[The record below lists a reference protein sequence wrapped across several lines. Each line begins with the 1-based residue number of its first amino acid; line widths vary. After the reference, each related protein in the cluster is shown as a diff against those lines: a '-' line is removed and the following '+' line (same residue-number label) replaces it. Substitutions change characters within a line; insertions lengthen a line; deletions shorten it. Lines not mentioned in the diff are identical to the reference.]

1 MGGDLLSD
9 YIYSVELYHHGIK
22 GMKWGVRR
30 YQNKDGTLT
39 IAGRKRYSETVVN
52 AKSNMSYAKTARKAA
67 NKAYNKAYNRYGYV
81 PTKKNYDSLVDAQ
94 NDLKSANK
102 AYKKAKLD
110 YKVAKTNED
119 GGFDP
124 DKKKSK
130 HQLVLEEK
138 YQKRGYTPQEAT
150 VMARD
155 RIRTERVV
163 TAAAALT
170 VTACAAYAANKY
182 VKNRTDQIIK
192 AGSTLQ
198 RIEMQNTN
206 GKLHDTFYASTGKHD
221 NKRYE
226 GVLGFT
232 RKMQTGEAYIMK
244 LEANKDIKVASKEKA
259 VKAFGDLYKNDSN
272 FRYSIREEV
281 SKHMTGKNKV
291 DVDDFSDRNIR
302 KMYDNFNSGLLTI
315 REKGS
320 GADTM
325 FYNKLKSAG
334 YDAIQDINDMK
345 YSGYNAK
352 NPLIVF
358 NNSKD
363 NIMVKSVK
371 ELTKDDKLGK
381 KAAVE
386 LGKGQIENMGRLMA
400 SPYTAAALTGGAAT
414 MYVSDYANT
423 DKKKPK
429 N

>member
-1 MGGDLLSD
+1 LSD
-9 YIYSVELYHHGIK
+9 YIHTYELSHHGIK
-22 GMKWGVRR
+22 GMRWGVRR
-30 YQNKDGTLT
+30 YQNVDGSLT
-39 IAGRKRYSETVVN
+39 IAGKKRYSDNVVD
-52 AKSNMSYAKTARKAA
+52 AKSSMNAAKSERKAA
-67 NKAYNKAYNRYGYV
+67 NKAYNKAYNRYNML
-81 PTKKNYDSLVDAQ
+81 PTRKNYKQLMDA
-94 NDLKSANK
+94 NENLKAKNR
-102 AYKKAKLD
+102 AYKKAKLG
-110 YKVAKTNED
+110 YKVAKTDED

-124 DKKKSK
+124 NKKKSK
-130 HQLVLEEK
+130 HQTALEEK
-138 YQKRGYTPQEAT
+138 YRNQGYSAKEAT

-155 RIRTERVV
+155 RIRTERVL
-163 TAAAALT
+163 AATAALT

-192 AGSTLQ
+192 SGTTLQ
-198 RIEMQNTN
+198 RIEMSNTK
-206 GKLHDTFYASTGKHD
+206 GKLHDVFYTSTGEHD

-259 VKAFGDLYKNDSN
+259 VKTFGDLYKNDSD
-272 FRYSIREEV
+272 FRESVKDTV
-281 SKHMTGKNKV
+281 SKHMTGKNRV
-291 DVDDFSDRNIR
+291 DVNNLSDRNIR
-302 KMYDNFNSGLLTI
+302 KMYDNFNSGLITI
-315 REKGS
+315 REGGS
-320 GADTM
+320 GADKK
-325 FYNKLKSAG
+325 FYNQLKSAG

-371 ELTKDDKLGK
+371 ELTKDDGLGK

-386 LGKGQIENMGRLMA
+386 LGKGQIENMGRLLA
-400 SPYTAAALTGGAAT
+400 SPYTAVATTGAAAT

-423 DKKKPK
+423 NKKKTQK
-429 N
+429 

>member
-1 MGGDLLSD
+1 MSD
-9 YIYSVELYHHGIK
+9 YIYSNDLTHHGIK
-22 GMKWGVRR
+22 GMRWGVRR
-30 YQNKDGTLT
+30 FQNTDGSLT
-39 IAGRKRYSETVVN
+39 PAGKKRYSETVVN
-52 AKSNMSYAKTARKAA
+52 AKSAMSDAKSARKAA
-67 NKAYNKAYNRYGYV
+67 NKAYKKAYYRYEML
-81 PTKKNYDSLVDAQ
+81 PTGKNYKRVVDAQ
-94 NDLKSANK
+94 SDLKASTK
-102 AYKKAKLD
+102 AYKKAKLS

-124 DKKKSK
+124 NKKKSK
-130 HQLVLEEK
+130 HQLALEEK
-138 YQKRGYTPQEAT
+138 YKNRGYTPEEAT
-150 VMARD
+150 VMAKD

-163 TAAAALT
+163 VATAALT
-170 VTACAAYAANKY
+170 VTACAVYAHNKR
-182 VKNRTDQIIK
+182 VRDRTDQIIK
-192 AGSTLQ
+192 SGSTLQ
-198 RIEMQNTN
+198 RIEMQNTK
-206 GKLHDTFYASTGKHD
+206 GQLHDTFYASTGKHD

-259 VKAFGDLYKNDSN
+259 VKTFGDLYKNDSN
-272 FRYSIREEV
+272 FRYAIRDEV

-291 DVDDFSDRNIR
+291 DVNDFSDRNIR
-302 KMYDNFNSGLLTI
+302 KMYDNFNSGLITI

-320 GADTM
+320 GADKM
-325 FYNKLKSAG
+325 FYDKLKSAG

-371 ELTKDDKLGK
+371 ELTKDDGLGK
-381 KAAVE
+381 KAAIE
-386 LGKGQIENMGRLMA
+386 LGKGQVENMGRLLA
-400 SPYTAAALTGGAAT
+400 SPYTAAATTGAAAT
-414 MYVSDYANT
+414 MYVSDYTNT
-423 DKKKPK
+423 KKKKPK

>member
-1 MGGDLLSD
+1 MGGDILSD
-9 YIYSVELYHHGIK
+9 YIYSAELNHHGIK
-22 GMKWGVRR
+22 GMRWGVRR
-30 YQNKDGTLT
+30 YQNKDGSLT
-39 IAGRKRYSETVVN
+39 PAGKTRYSETVVN
-52 AKSNMSYAKTARKAA
+52 ARNVMNTAKANRKAA
-67 NKAYNKAYNRYGYV
+67 NKEYNKAYNRYGFI
-81 PTKKNYDSLVDAQ
+81 PTPKNYKRLVEAQ
-94 NDLKSANK
+94 VNLNAASKT
-102 AYKKAKLD
+102 YKKTKLD

-124 DKKKSK
+124 NKKKSK
-130 HQLVLEEK
+130 HQRVLEEK
-138 YQKRGYTPQEAT
+138 YQKKGYTPQEAT

-163 TAAAALT
+163 AATAALT
-170 VTACAAYAANKY
+170 VTACAVYATNKY
-182 VKNRTDQIIK
+182 VRNRTDQIIK
-192 AGSTLQ
+192 SGTTLQ
-198 RIEMQNTN
+198 RIEMQNTG
-206 GKLHDTFYASTGKHD
+206 GKLHDVFYTSTGKHD

-259 VKAFGDLYKNDSN
+259 VKTFGDLYKNDSN
-272 FRYSIREEV
+272 FRYAIRDEV
-281 SKHMTGKNKV
+281 SKHMSGKNRV
-291 DVDDFSDRNIR
+291 DVNDLSDRNIR
-302 KMYDNFNSGLLTI
+302 KMYDNFNSGLLVI

-320 GADTM
+320 GADKM
-325 FYNKLKSAG
+325 FYDKLKSAG

-371 ELTKDDKLGK
+371 ELTRDDGLGK
-381 KAAVE
+381 KAAIE
-386 LGKGQIENMGRLMA
+386 LGKGQVENMGRLLA
-400 SPYTAAALTGGAAT
+400 SPYTAAATTGAAAT
-414 MYVSDYANT
+414 MYVSDYTKTN
-423 DKKKPK
+423 KKKPK

>member
-1 MGGDLLSD
+1 MPD
-9 YIYSVELYHHGIK
+9 YIYYPYELSHHGIK

-30 YQNKDGTLT
+30 YQNKDGSLT
-39 IAGRKRYSETVVN
+39 PAGKKRYSDNVVD
-52 AKSNMSYAKTARKAA
+52 AKSSMNTAKSEQKAA
-67 NKAYNKAYNRYGYV
+67 KKAFNKAYYRYEML
-81 PTKKNYDSLVDAQ
+81 PTSNNYKRVVEAQ
-94 NDLKSANK
+94 GELKTKTS
-102 AYKKAKLD
+102 AYKKAKLN
-110 YKVAKTNED
+110 YKVAKTDED

-124 DKKKSK
+124 NKKKSK
-130 HQLVLEEK
+130 HQRVLEEK
-138 YQKRGYTPQEAT
+138 YRNKGYTPQEAT

-163 TAAAALT
+163 AATAALT
-170 VTACAAYAANKY
+170 LTACAVYAHNKR
-182 VKNRTDQIIK
+182 VRDRTDQIIK
-192 AGSTLQ
+192 SGSTLQ
-198 RIEMQNTN
+198 RIEMQNTG
-206 GKLHDTFYASTGKHD
+206 GKLHDMFYASTGKHD

-244 LEANKDIKVASKEKA
+244 LETNKDIKVASKDKA
-259 VKAFGDLYKNDSN
+259 AKVFGDLYKNDSN
-272 FRYSIREEV
+272 FRFAVKDEV
-281 SKHMTGKNKV
+281 SKHMTGKNRV
-291 DVDDFSDRNIR
+291 NVDDFSDRNIR
-302 KMYDNFNSGLLTI
+302 KMYDNFNSGLLVI

-320 GADTM
+320 GADKM
-325 FYNKLKSAG
+325 FYDKLKSAG

-371 ELTKDDKLGK
+371 ELTKDDGLGK

-386 LGKGQIENMGRLMA
+386 LGKGQVENMGRLLA
-400 SPYTAAALTGGAAT
+400 SPYTAAATTGAAAT
-414 MYVSDYANT
+414 MYVSDHVSTNK
-423 DKKKPK
+423 KKKPQ